1 MATAGPALSA
11 VSVLAVRRRVWPLAK
26 LAEQQRKS
34 ALGSVLWVPGRINH
48 GTRDSRRRC
57 SDRLPRDWRPS
68 LAAGSHLK
76 KEVTELKEDALD
88 AECKRSLCEAIDAYI
103 ERIGAAAQLIK
114 DKYAELNECAESS

>member
-1 MATAGPALSA
+1 M
-11 VSVLAVRRRVWPLAK
+11 
-26 LAEQQRKS
+26 
-34 ALGSVLWVPGRINH
+34 
-48 GTRDSRRRC
+48 GTRTYQSWYPRFFRRRC

-68 LAAGSHLK
+68 LAVGSHLK

>member
-1 MATAGPALSA
+1 MATTGPALSA

-26 LAEQQRKS
+26 LTEQQRKS
-34 ALGSVLWVPGRINH
+34 ALGVCVGPGRINH

-57 SDRLPRDWRPS
+57 SDRLPRGWRPS
-68 LAAGSHLK
+68 LAVGSHLK